1 MKLSISEIAILSG
14 VSVRTLH
21 YYDDIGLLKPKEVTE
36 AGYRYYD
43 KKSLETLQIILFYK
57 ELQFPLKEI
66 KKIITCPQY
75 NKIQA
80 LKEQK
85 ELLMLKK
92 ARLNNII
99 KLVDS
104 IIKGDDNMSFEEFD
118 VTAIEEAKK
127 KYVKEAEKRYGNTE
141 EYKESRKR
149 EGKYNDAEKD
159 KINIEAAV
167 IMKEFA
173 NLKDIDPNNEKVQKL
188 VSKWQNHISKYYYKC
203 TKEILSD
210 LGQMYVNDIRFKEN
224 IDKNGEGTA
233 QFLSHAIEIYCS
245 K

>member
-1 MKLSISEIAILSG
+1 MKLSISKIAILSG

-118 VTAIEEAKK
+118 VTAPSSF
-127 KYVKEAEKRYGNTE
+127 Y
-141 EYKESRKR
+141 
-149 EGKYNDAEKD
+149 D
-159 KINIEAAV
+159 KSLFKLFAAINFNC
-167 IMKEFA
+167 M
-173 NLKDIDPNNEKVQKL
+173 
-188 VSKWQNHISKYYYKC
+188 
-203 TKEILSD
+203 
-210 LGQMYVNDIRFKEN
+210 G
-224 IDKNGEGTA
+224 
-233 QFLSHAIEIYCS
+233 
-245 K
+245 